1 MPVLANDAALC
12 EMVGLEA
19 TGEISG
25 AVSFS
30 RASFPVSGTRSWIE
44 VTCSIDAAEWKLE
57 RVDLVEAF
65 S

>member
-1 MPVLANDAALC
+1 MSVLANDAALC
-12 EMVGLEA
+12 EMVVLEA

-30 RASFPVSGTRSWIE
+30 RASFPVSGTWSRTE
-44 VTCSIDAAEWKLE
+44 VTCSIDSSEWKLE